1 MEKLELFLKK
11 NKVKRENIQY
21 PATTSLVDE
30 NGEPLL
36 WELRA
41 VTTKE
46 NNKLVDE
53 AVRYIGQADGETK
66 ATLDNAVY
74 TRAFITAAVVFP
86 DLHNKTLQDSYGVM
100 TPEELLEEMID
111 SPDEFAALA
120 KKVKELSGISKKQ
133 EAAEVSEAKN

>member
-53 AVRYIGQADGETK
+53 AVALHWTGRWGNQGNFGQCRVHQS
-66 ATLDNAVY
+66 VY
-74 TRAFITAAVVFP
+74 
-86 DLHNKTLQDSYGVM
+86 Y
-100 TPEELLEEMID
+100 
-111 SPDEFAALA
+111 
-120 KKVKELSGISKKQ
+120 SGGCFS
-133 EAAEVSEAKN
+133 

>member
-11 NKVKRENIQY
+11 NKVEREHIQY
-21 PATTSLVDE
+21 PATVSLTDE

-46 NNKLVDE
+46 NHRLME
-53 AVRYIGQADGETK
+53 ESVRYIGQEDGETTTKLDSVAYTK
-66 ATLDNAVY
+66 AFVA
-74 TRAFITAAVVFP
+74 AAVVFP
-86 DLHNKTLQDSYGVM
+86 DLHNKALQDSYGVM
-100 TPEELLEEMID
+100 TPEELLDEMVD
-111 SPDEFAALA
+111 SPDEFNNLA

-133 EAAEVSEAKN
+133 ETAEILEAKN

>member
-66 ATLDNAVY
+66 ATLDNVVY

-86 DLHNKTLQDSYGVM
+86 DLHNKALQDSYGVM

>member
-86 DLHNKTLQDSYGVM
+86 DLHNKALQDSYGVM

>member
-1 MEKLELFLKK
+1 M
-11 NKVKRENIQY
+11 
-21 PATTSLVDE
+21 
-30 NGEPLL
+30 
-36 WELRA
+36 
-41 VTTKE
+41 
-46 NNKLVDE
+46 
-53 AVRYIGQADGETK
+53 
-66 ATLDNAVY
+66 Y

-86 DLHNKTLQDSYGVM
+86 DLHNKALQDSYVVM